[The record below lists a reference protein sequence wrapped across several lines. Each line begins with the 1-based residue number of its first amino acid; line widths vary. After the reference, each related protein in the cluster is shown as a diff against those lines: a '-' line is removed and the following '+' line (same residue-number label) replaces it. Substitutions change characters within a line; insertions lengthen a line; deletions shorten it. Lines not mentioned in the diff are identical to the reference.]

1 MSCNSSSVVGISLEG
16 FLLEHELVA
25 QPAVCRVGERIGA
38 WTVTAFLGSGGSAE
52 VYRIEKEANTAEGTT
67 VTAALKILV
76 RDDAAARARFAQEAR
91 LLAAASLP
99 SLSRFYGQGEIA
111 GRPYLVIELLE
122 PVDLPQRERDVA
134 AYLLDVCRAVSDLH
148 RAGLIHRDLK
158 PSNIMRRT
166 NGEIVLI
173 DLGLVKDRTKA
184 TDPERDVSVISEKI
198 VSAGTPRYAAP
209 EQLVGGCITRATDV
223 HAIGRLADVAFD
235 SNPPRSWRPIIR
247 RATSSIP
254 EERYQSTE
262 ELARA
267 IRHRNDGRR
276 FLLAAAMLGVV
287 VLGVSAAISFW
298 RTTIAPTLAW
308 HALCENVTTNLVVR
322 ELVCEQLT
330 TNTVGGVKFVA
341 PEHVYQK
348 AVKWRA
354 ATLVRLNGRTNE
366 FERPIWL
373 DASREYFIEGPGV
386 LAADL
391 QVEGDASVRVH
402 LKNCFLFN
410 HSTVPIDK
418 AGIRYVFEGGA
429 YLNFVNQDES
439 PRSVVNDHVEGFD
452 GALDVIRFR
461 GPMTRK
467 SLDLGRMSDFLSLSV
482 SLSREK
488 MGVYERRILSC
499 HFA

>member
-1 MSCNSSSVVGISLEG
+1 MC
-16 FLLEHELVA
+16 
-25 QPAVCRVGERIGA
+25 
-38 WTVTAFLGSGGSAE
+38 
-52 VYRIEKEANTAEGTT
+52 
-67 VTAALKILV
+67 
-76 RDDAAARARFAQEAR
+76 
-91 LLAAASLP
+91 
-99 SLSRFYGQGEIA
+99 
-111 GRPYLVIELLE
+111 
-122 PVDLPQRERDVA
+122 
-134 AYLLDVCRAVSDLH
+134 
-148 RAGLIHRDLK
+148 
-158 PSNIMRRT
+158 RT

-184 TDPERDVSVISEKI
+184 TDPERDVSVVSEKI

-209 EQLVGGCITRATDV
+209 EQLVGGRITRATDV

-254 EERYQSTE
+254 EERYQSAA
-262 ELARA
+262 ELAHA

-276 FLLAAAMLGVV
+276 VILVAAMLGVV
-287 VLGVSAAISFW
+287 VLGVSAAMSLW
-298 RTTIAPTLAW
+298 RTAIAPTLAW

-322 ELVCEQLT
+322 ELVWEQLT
-330 TNTVGGVKFVA
+330 TNMVGGVMLVV
-341 PEHVYQK
+341 PERAYREV
-348 AVKWRA
+348 VKRQL
-354 ATLVRLNGRTNE
+354 ATLVRVNGRTNE
-366 FERPIWL
+366 FVRPIRL
-373 DASREYFIEGPGV
+373 DASCEYFIEGPGV

-391 QVEGDASVRVH
+391 QVESDAPVRIH
-402 LKNCFLFN
+402 LKNCCLFN

-461 GPMTRK
+461 GPMTRE

-488 MGVYERRILSC
+488 MGVYEWRMLSC